1 MLDKLTD
8 FFKRD
13 ENFSERL
20 KDSKNPFLGTL
31 TLIWIIRNWQIVYA
45 IFFDDR
51 EFLVR
56 LEFIK
61 GQIFATTF
69 WEILLQFGINVLLAI
84 LAVIVIYILIYLT
97 RFITNIFENR
107 VLPWIYELSA
117 PNKIVLKTEYDKLN
131 KENKSFEERLEIER
145 EKRIKAEAEIQRLE
159 KKESDRIIENLTTPS
174 SPEKEANDGS
184 DQRLIDDVLE
194 HNSAM
199 LLSEIFK
206 KIKNGRAIQSKD
218 ERDLAEELALQG
230 FIIFDSRS
238 SSGAAFYEST
248 KLGDK
253 LARRL

>member
-97 RFITNIFENR
+97 R
-107 VLPWIYELSA
+107 L
-117 PNKIVLKTEYDKLN
+117 
-131 KENKSFEERLEIER
+131 
-145 EKRIKAEAEIQRLE
+145 
-159 KKESDRIIENLTTPS
+159 
-174 SPEKEANDGS
+174 
-184 DQRLIDDVLE
+184 
-194 HNSAM
+194 
-199 LLSEIFK
+199 
-206 KIKNGRAIQSKD
+206 
-218 ERDLAEELALQG
+218 
-230 FIIFDSRS
+230 
-238 SSGAAFYEST
+238 
-248 KLGDK
+248 
-253 LARRL
+253 